1 MTYSGPDYVAPGEKI
16 KADTVNWLIDAARP
30 SMSSPGQWRQTDN
43 TTVFG
48 PETDDFVPMAQVA
61 PPSGSRPR
69 CWDPLLSDVVDLSGT
84 TTQKVFGARNCMV
97 SWGRQLYNFGNLTV
111 DQPLSGDVF
120 AIFTRKASGGVVP
133 EVTLSS
139 GNFGNETDV
148 FGLDDDFKMPLWR
161 IGGDGTTMTLDC
173 RGMPFMPVY
182 N

>member
-1 MTYSGPDYVAPGEKI
+1 MTYSGSDYVAPGEKI

-69 CWDPLLSDVVDLSGT
+69 CWDPLLSTVVDLSGNAS
-84 TTQKVFGARNCMV
+84 QKVFGARDCMV

-111 DQPLSGDVF
+111 D
-120 AIFTRKASGGVVP
+120 
-133 EVTLSS
+133 
-139 GNFGNETDV
+139 
-148 FGLDDDFKMPLWR
+148 
-161 IGGDGTTMTLDC
+161 
-173 RGMPFMPVY
+173 
-182 N
+182 